1 MKRIYILT
9 LALLA
14 FIVTPS
20 SSQKKQKVTTKVT
33 PKTTAQIKAE
43 KAKIQKLE
51 QMVEATQK
59 IVFIDSIVVN
69 KKDFLSSYRLNPEA
83 GSIYPFNIF
92 FKVNKQPNSYVYVN
106 ELGNKSYYSV
116 EDSIGNIQLFT
127 SDYDGAKWSKPSAL
141 PGLDTNKD
149 IELLNYP
156 FMMADGVT
164 LYFAAK
170 GEESI
175 GGYDIFVTRFDSE
188 RGEFLKPENIGMPF
202 NSPANDYMLAID
214 ELDNIGWFA
223 TDRNQ
228 TAGNVCI
235 YIFIPTA
242 TRQTYAEDHLQPEQ
256 LKRLAHLQSIADT
269 WGDGKER
276 QEALKRLQ
284 AIPLTKADKVKK
296 PDFVFVINNN
306 VTYTKIDDFKTAS
319 GKSHFQQLQKLQN
332 NLITLEKALSQAR
345 NFYASANQQDKKALT
360 SEILQSEQQTELL
373 EQQISQLEKNIRNE
387 ENLYLN
393 NK

>member
-1 MKRIYILT
+1 MKRIYILV
-9 LALLA
+9 LMLLVIA
-14 FIVTPS
+14 TPPLYA
-20 SSQKKQKVTTKVT
+20 QKRQKATVKVA
-33 PKTTAQIKAE
+33 PKTAVQIKAE
-43 KAKIQKLE
+43 KAKAQKIE
-51 QMVEATQK
+51 QMTNATQK
-59 IVFIDSIVVN
+59 VVFIDSIVVS
-69 KKDFLSSYRLNPEA
+69 KKDFLGKYRLNPES
-83 GSIYPFNIF
+83 GSIYPFNSF
-92 FKVNKQPNSYVYVN
+92 FKVNRQPNSYVYVN

-116 EDSIGNIQLFT
+116 EDSVGNMELFT
-127 SDYDGAKWSKPSAL
+127 SDYDGTKWSNPKAL
-141 PGLDTNKD
+141 PGLDANEGIT
-149 IELLNYP
+149 LLNYP
-156 FMMADGVT
+156 YMMADGVT

-256 LKRLAHLQSIADT
+256 LKRLAQLHSIADT
-269 WGDGKER
+269 WGDGKQRE
-276 QEALKRLQ
+276 EAMQRLRS
-284 AIPLTKADKVKK
+284 IPLTKADKIKK

-306 VTYTKIDDFKTAS
+306 TIYTKLDDFKTEAN
-319 GKSHFQQLQKLQN
+319 KARFKQLQKLQS
-332 NLITLEKALSQAR
+332 NLSTLEQALEQAR
-345 NFYASANQQDKKALT
+345 NFYASANKQDKKALT

-373 EQQISQLEKNIRNE
+373 EQQIKQLEKDIRNN
-387 ENLYLN
+387 ENN
-393 NK
+393 NQKQ

>member
-1 MKRIYILT
+1 MKRIYILV
-9 LALLA
+9 LMLLTIA
-14 FIVTPS
+14 TTPLYA
-20 SSQKKQKVTTKVT
+20 QKKQKATVKVA
-33 PKTTAQIKAE
+33 PKTAVQIKAE
-43 KAKIQKLE
+43 KAKAQKIE
-51 QMVEATQK
+51 QMTNATQK
-59 IVFIDSIVVN
+59 VVFIDSIVVS
-69 KKDFLSSYRLNPEA
+69 KKDFLGKYRLNPES
-83 GSIYPFNIF
+83 GSIYPFNSF
-92 FKVNKQPNSYVYVN
+92 FKVNRQPNSYVYVN

-116 EDSIGNIQLFT
+116 EDSVGNMELFT
-127 SDYDGAKWSKPSAL
+127 SDYDGTKWSNPKAL
-141 PGLDTNKD
+141 PGLDANEGIT
-149 IELLNYP
+149 LLNYP
-156 FMMADGVT
+156 YMMADGVT

-256 LKRLAHLQSIADT
+256 LKRLAQLHSIADT
-269 WGDGKER
+269 WGDGKQRE
-276 QEALKRLQ
+276 EAMQRLQ
-284 AIPLTKADKVKK
+284 SIPLTKADKIKK

-306 VTYTKIDDFKTAS
+306 TIYTKLDDFKTEAN
-319 GKSHFQQLQKLQN
+319 KARFKQLQKLQS
-332 NLITLEKALSQAR
+332 NLSTLEQALEQAR
-345 NFYASANQQDKKALT
+345 NFYASANKQDKKALT
-360 SEILQSEQQTELL
+360 SEILRSEQQTELL
-373 EQQISQLEKNIRNE
+373 EQQIKQLEKDIRNN
-387 ENLYLN
+387 ENN
-393 NK
+393 NQKQ

>member
-1 MKRIYILT
+1 MKRIYILV
-9 LALLA
+9 LMLLTIA
-14 FIVTPS
+14 TTPLYA
-20 SSQKKQKVTTKVT
+20 QKRQKATVKVA
-33 PKTTAQIKAE
+33 PKTAVQIKAE
-43 KAKIQKLE
+43 KAKAQKIE
-51 QMVEATQK
+51 QMTNATQK
-59 IVFIDSIVVN
+59 VVFIDSIVVS
-69 KKDFLSSYRLNPEA
+69 KKDFLGKYRLNPES
-83 GSIYPFNIF
+83 GSIYPFNSF
-92 FKVNKQPNSYVYVN
+92 FKVNRQPNSYVYVN

-116 EDSIGNIQLFT
+116 EDSVGNMELFT
-127 SDYDGAKWSKPSAL
+127 SDYDGTKWSNPKAL
-141 PGLDTNKD
+141 PGLDANEGIT
-149 IELLNYP
+149 LLNYP
-156 FMMADGVT
+156 YMMADGVT

-256 LKRLAHLQSIADT
+256 LKRLAQLHSIADT
-269 WGDGKER
+269 WGDGKQRE
-276 QEALKRLQ
+276 EAMQRLQ
-284 AIPLTKADKVKK
+284 SIPLTKADKIKK

-306 VTYTKIDDFKTAS
+306 TIYTKLDDFKTEAN
-319 GKSHFQQLQKLQN
+319 KARFKQLQKLQS
-332 NLITLEKALSQAR
+332 NLSTLEQALEQAR
-345 NFYASANQQDKKALT
+345 NFYASANKQDKKALT
-360 SEILQSEQQTELL
+360 SEILRSEQQTELL
-373 EQQISQLEKNIRNE
+373 EQQIKQLEKDIRNN
-387 ENLYLN
+387 ENN
-393 NK
+393 NQKQ